1 VKVEENKMLRYFQ
14 TMLTGKESLKGFLV
28 LIGLSLML
36 SMPASAQRRGGG
48 GGGRGGSGGGGG
60 GGGVRGGSGGGPGSG
75 GARMGGD
82 GFKVGGG
89 FIPPRGPSASRA
101 SRGSTAISPNG
112 AAVAAPGNF
121 ADRDGHPNAPH
132 VHWNGQWVGHDSARN
147 DPRLHLDNPWEHGR
161 FSGGFGPRHVFRL
174 QGGGP
179 DRFWFGGN
187 YFSVAPYEMGFC
199 ADWLWDSDD
208 IVLYDD
214 SDNPG
219 WYLAYNVR
227 LGTYVHVMYLG

>member
-1 VKVEENKMLRYFQ
+1 VKENKMQGYSRP
-14 TMLTGKESLKGFLV
+14 MLIAKKRLTGFLV
-28 LIGLSLML
+28 LMGVSLMF
-36 SMPASAQRRGGG
+36 SMPEFAQHRGWG
-48 GGGRGGSGGGGG
+48 GGGRGGFGGAPRF
-60 GGGVRGGSGGGPGSG
+60 GGVKP
-75 GARMGGD
+75 GGD
-82 GFKVGGG
+82 GFKIGGG
-89 FIPPRGPSASRA
+89 FIPPRGPSASHA
-101 SRGSTAISPNG
+101 WRGSTAISPNG
-112 AAVAAPGNF
+112 ASVPGSPNF

-132 VHWNGQWVGHDSARN
+132 VHWNGQWVGHDFARN

-187 YFSVAPYEMGFC
+187 YFSVAPFEIGLC

-208 IVLYDD
+208 IVIYDEPD
-214 SDNPG
+214 QPG